1 MGRIFCSVA
10 MMGVVW
16 WGCGGAKE
24 WRFFVARL
32 SDPAAGFD
40 ESSLAAPRTGTSS
53 SRTTSRDPASCQPS
67 LQDYILL
74 PCYTYII
81 SLPGSGYSH
90 QGPELLF
97 ASMDHD
103 LLDGLLDLEERFYK
117 EGYDLGV
124 ADGAQAGYTEG
135 SVFAVEKGF
144 EKLLEMGRLYGRA
157 LVWAQRL
164 ADSHTSK
171 QDQTREAENDSKR
184 APTNGETRGTD
195 ELLIQPSICKGMPSL
210 PESSRLEKN
219 IRNLLAL
226 VDPAAFSM
234 ENTEEAVSDID
245 ERLKAASMK
254 AKLIQRALG
263 EREDTSDIN
272 PRGGKDA
279 QALGDGTGSIED
291 ISSLSIRH

>member
-1 MGRIFCSVA
+1 MA
-10 MMGVVW
+10 
-16 WGCGGAKE
+16 
-24 WRFFVARL
+24 
-32 SDPAAGFD
+32 
-40 ESSLAAPRTGTSS
+40 
-53 SRTTSRDPASCQPS
+53 
-67 LQDYILL
+67 
-74 PCYTYII
+74 
-81 SLPGSGYSH
+81 
-90 QGPELLF
+90 
-97 ASMDHD
+97 HD

-144 EKLLEMGRLYGRA
+144 EKLLEMGRLYGKA

-164 ADSHTSK
+164 ADSQASK
-171 QDQTREAENDSKR
+171 HDPTGAAETDGQR
-184 APTNGETRGTD
+184 APTDEEETGGA
-195 ELLIQPSICKGMPSL
+195 EVFLIQPSVCEGMPSL
-210 PESSRLEKN
+210 PESSRLAKN
-219 IRNLLAL
+219 IRSLLEL

-272 PRGGKDA
+272 PRSGKDP
-279 QALGDGTGSIED
+279 QVLGDGTGSIED